1 MPVVASTSSS
11 QRQIPLLATKLYI
24 PRPRPGLV
32 ARPRLL
38 AQLEAALRGP
48 LTLLAAPAGWGKTS
62 LLSAWYAAA
71 AASAATRDHDG
82 GSESV
87 TSVASVAWVSLDA
100 GDNDL
105 IRFWTYILTALDT
118 AHPGVADEAL
128 VWLRSPQPPPI
139 ELLLTLLLNE
149 LAALETEM
157 VLVLDDY
164 HSIQAEAVHASVAFL
179 LNHLSPRCHLVLAAR
194 EDPPLPLA
202 RCRAQGTVIELRAT
216 DLRFTPEET
225 AAFLTATLGTPL
237 SDDVVRMLEVRS
249 EGWIAGLQLAALSLR
264 GQSRQQ
270 AVAFIAAFAGSNR
283 YIVDYLVE
291 EVLARQPPAIQTFLL
306 RTAVVDRFCAPLC
319 EALLTDPE
327 DGGEDGGEDG
337 EDNETLL
344 DDMPERNP
352 LPVASTHPDAV
363 LSATTVATG
372 VARASAIPS
381 PEIHALLEQVER
393 ANLFLIPLDDE
404 RRWYRYHH
412 LFADVLRSRLRQQDP
427 ALAAA
432 LHRRA
437 SRWCEGQGL
446 AVEAIQQAL
455 AAPDVARA
463 AALVEQHGLGFAL
476 AGQVET
482 ALGWIRALPEAVV
495 GSRPLLS
502 ACHAHL
508 LFISGQDEAAMAARL
523 RDVETAI
530 TARRQAG
537 ANEAELRRLLG
548 ILATVQAL
556 VAIPPGDLRR
566 GVALAGEAF
575 FEQLPETEAMWR
587 LVALITLEQAFEV
600 TGEVTQASI
609 GEWSRRAATLR
620 ARGQIV
626 VAMAL
631 GVDVAH
637 RQRLQGQLRAAATTF
652 ADVMSMV
659 PEPLRLEDVYA
670 GAVCAF
676 GLAHVQLECND
687 LSGADQLLTQG
698 MRMLQRWVMPA
709 RTVTLGYLTLARLQQ
724 ARGEAAAA
732 LATLDAFEALAARRH
747 FAPVWP
753 ARAAAVRAQIQLAQG
768 DLAAATRWA
777 ETSGLSPDDTELEF
791 LREREYL
798 TLVRVRIA
806 QGQRRSDAASPSL
819 GEALRLLDRVQHD
832 AEPKERL
839 GSVLEAL
846 ILRALAL
853 RVRRD
858 VRGALG
864 ALAQA
869 LTLAAPEGY
878 VRLFADEGAPMA
890 TLLTDL
896 IEAVEQRRLNLPAAV
911 MDYVRGLVAACRS
924 QDGSGPVRVSQ
935 VAPTQSRSLASPV
948 PPLLDPLTARELE
961 VLRLLAE
968 GASYA
973 TIAAALVG
981 AVGTVKKHVFNVCA
995 KLGVQ
1000 NRTQAVARARALH
1013 LL

>member
-1 MPVVASTSSS
+1 MPLVASTSSS

-71 AASAATRDHDG
+71 AASAAARDHDG
-82 GSESV
+82 GSE
-87 TSVASVAWVSLDA
+87 SVASVAWVSLDA

-237 SDDVVRMLEVRS
+237 SDDIVRMLEVRS

-270 AVAFIAAFAGSNR
+270 AEAFIAAFAGSNR

-319 EALLTDPE
+319 DALLADPE
-327 DGGEDGGEDG
+327 DGGEEG

-363 LSATTVATG
+363 LSATTLATG

-495 GSRPLLS
+495 GARPLLS

-575 FEQLPETEAMWR
+575 FELLPETEAMWR

-600 TGEVTQASI
+600 TGDVTQASI

-687 LSGADQLLTQG
+687 LSGADQLLTRG
-698 MRMLQRWVMPA
+698 MRMLERWIMPA
-709 RTVTLGYLTLARLQQ
+709 RTVTLGYVTLARLQQ
-724 ARGEAAAA
+724 ARGECAAA

-747 FAPVWP
+747 FAAVWP
-753 ARAAAVRAQIQLAQG
+753 ARAAAVRAHIQLAQG

-777 ETSGLSPDDTELEF
+777 EASGLSSDDTELEF

-806 QGQRRSDAASPSL
+806 QGQRHSDAAGPSL

-832 AEPKERL
+832 AEAKERL
-839 GSVLEAL
+839 SSVLEAL

-853 RVRRD
+853 QARRD
-858 VRGALG
+858 ARGALG

-869 LTLAAPEGY
+869 LTVAAPEGY

-890 TLLTDL
+890 TLLTGL
-896 IEAVEQRRLNLPAAV
+896 MEAVEQRRLNLPDAV

-924 QDGSGPVRVSQ
+924 QDGSFPARVPQ
-935 VAPTQSRSLASPV
+935 MAPTQYRSLASAV
-948 PPLLDPLTARELE
+948 PPLLDPLTTRELE

-968 GASYA
+968 GASNA
-973 TIAAALVG
+973 AIAAALVV